1 MAFSDDTV
9 FTAAVGFVP
18 LTKRWEN
25 EVVAYNPLSAE
36 THLLD
41 LPTAGL
47 LDTLSDHPASFGDLS
62 STFAPQ
68 YREFIAAGDAQDYLR
83 RALEQLCAIDL
94 IQVLENASA

>member
-18 LTKRWEN
+18 LTKRWDD

-47 LDTLSDHPASFGDLS
+47 LDTLRDHSASFGELS
-62 STFAPQ
+62 SAFVPQ
-68 YREFIAAGDAQDYLR
+68 YREFTAEGDAEDYLR
-83 RALEQLCAIDL
+83 KALEQLCAIDL
-94 IQVLENASA
+94 IQVLENAPA